1 VATGKTSTDR
11 KQQVVAEFRR
21 SEILAAAGKVF
32 ASKGLESTRM
42 EDIAKVARLAKGT
55 LYLYF
60 ASKDAI
66 YEAVVQ
72 QALGKL
78 AALTAEH
85 VDRETSFA
93 GKIAAFVSVRNAFW
107 SEHQQLYRI
116 ILSIKRDGLNR
127 KRSIAWQKE
136 AVSYLAILFVDAAKA
151 GEIPEQDF
159 VAAAWTTMDALRGVN
174 ERRAFA
180 EGRATDDDARFL
192 TEFLLRAL
200 GTRSKHSS

>member
-1 VATGKTSTDR
+1 MAKTPADR

-21 SEILAAAGKVF
+21 TEILAAAAKVF
-32 ASKGLESTRM
+32 ASKGLESARM
-42 EDIAKVARLAKGT
+42 EDIARVAKLAKGT

-60 ASKDAI
+60 ESKDAI
-66 YEAVVQ
+66 YEAVVL

-78 AALTAEH
+78 AALTSEH
-85 VDRETSFA
+85 VGRESSFA
-93 GKIAAFVSVRNAFW
+93 GKMGAFVSVRIAFW
-107 SEHQQLYRI
+107 SEQQQLYRI

-127 KRSIAWQKE
+127 KRSIGWQKE
-136 AVSYLAILFVDAAKA
+136 AVLYLERLFADAAKA

-159 VAAAWTTMDALRGVN
+159 LAAAWTTMDAVRGAN

-180 EGRATDDDARFL
+180 EGRATEDDARFL

-200 GTRSKHSS
+200 GAKADPR